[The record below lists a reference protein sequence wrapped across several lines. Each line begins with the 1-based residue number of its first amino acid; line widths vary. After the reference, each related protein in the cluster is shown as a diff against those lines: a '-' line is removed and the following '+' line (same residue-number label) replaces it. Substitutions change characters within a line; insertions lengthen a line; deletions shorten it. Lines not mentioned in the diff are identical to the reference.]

1 MNCANRIA
9 LEFLNLVKGVLYTVS
24 GITNKI
30 KLRIGYVLAF
40 IVLML
45 MVFGCKE
52 KPSNL
57 NTLNTNKQYGV
68 ASSTLSP
75 DNKKIVFSLSEI
87 PGRTDIAVFNIQ
99 TKELK
104 RINPTGKSCLAPVY
118 SHDGKRMAFASGVND
133 DWNVFVMNADGTN
146 IRQLTQNY
154 NTGKK
159 LRDGSYQ
166 LFTINGGGTFSPDG
180 EKIIF
185 LRSRVKR
192 QRSMGGEMVSHW
204 DVYEVDLATGKERQL
219 TDYRYYTASRPYYLP
234 DSKGVIFSATGA
246 KGAVPEE
253 MSGKTLNQILI
264 VDDNKSYPYLAF
276 EHDNYAIEP
285 SISGKGD
292 IAFVSRNNEFDSLN
306 KKYTYD
312 IFMRKRGKTTRLTME
327 NFSTIA
333 DPFISFDGSLVVF
346 LASKTHN
353 EGPALWLVKADGT
366 SVTYI
371 GRPWNPTK

>member
-1 MNCANRIA
+1 
-9 LEFLNLVKGVLYTVS
+9 
-24 GITNKI
+24 
-30 KLRIGYVLAF
+30 
-40 IVLML
+40 ML